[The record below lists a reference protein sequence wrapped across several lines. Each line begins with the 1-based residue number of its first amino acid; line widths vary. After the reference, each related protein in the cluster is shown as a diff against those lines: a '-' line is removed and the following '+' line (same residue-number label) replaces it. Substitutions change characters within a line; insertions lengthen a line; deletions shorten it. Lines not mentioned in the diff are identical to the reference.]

1 VAVSFLAYMP
11 VCLTDFIKFSVKPH
25 CLHYLLF
32 KKIDMSA
39 ISNLPVI
46 IILIL
51 FLSDS
56 FNASAQQRAYVAPEF
71 AENWSKPGQHPDHI
85 VLNFSE
91 DPSESASVTWR
102 TSPEITKGFAEIAIA
117 SSAPKFWRNAKTI
130 EAKTETMHAK
140 DVLTAEVVSNYHSV
154 TFTGL
159 MADTL
164 YAYRVGD
171 GKIWSEWIQFRT
183 AAKTSKPFSFL
194 YVGDAQNYILELWSR
209 LIREGYRQAPDASFI
224 IHAGDMVNDA
234 HSEQQWHEW
243 FSAGGW
249 IHRMLPSISIP
260 GNHEYRPLNTEE
272 SNNNIRSLSVQWR
285 HQFTLPQ
292 NGPEID
298 ELKET
303 VYYTDY
309 QDLRVIS
316 LNSNLKQEEQVE
328 WLESVLAQNPKKWVV
343 VTYHH
348 PLFSASDGRDN
359 EALRSLW
366 KPVFD
371 KYKVDLALQG
381 HDHSYA
387 RGRTEPHLAEGEE
400 NVLDGLNT
408 RDYTGTVYVVS
419 VSGGKMYK
427 LRPNAW
433 EGWDAE
439 RDRAAENT
447 QLVQLI
453 SIDGDKL
460 SYQSFTATG
469 ELYDAF
475 ELIKQRDGKP
485 NKFIERR
492 GYAIDP
498 RRHDNTINYQDQLP
512 TAIRQELEKKY
523 IGYEF
528 DKINYVKEEDFTGY
542 RVELQNGNTE
552 VSLTISE
559 DGKILQEVVREDL

>member
-1 VAVSFLAYMP
+1 MNP
-11 VCLTDFIKFSVKPH
+11 KT
-25 CLHYLLF
+25 
-32 KKIDMSA
+32 
-39 ISNLPVI
+39 NR
-46 IILIL
+46 IL
-51 FLSDS
+51 FVSLFFCISLSLQL
-56 FNASAQQRAYVAPEF
+56 SAQQREYVIPEF
-71 AENWSKPGQHPDHI
+71 AKNWSKPGQHPDHI

-91 DPSESASVTWR
+91 DPSESVSVTWR
-102 TSPEITKGFAEIAIA
+102 TSTEITQGYAEIAIA
-117 SSAPKFWRNAKTI
+117 SAAPKFWRNAKTI
-130 EAKTETMHAK
+130 EAKTETMDARK
-140 DVLTAEVVSNYHSV
+140 VETAGVVSNYHSV
-154 TFTGL
+154 TFSGL
-159 MADTL
+159 TSDTL

-183 AAKTSKPFSFL
+183 ASKASKPFSFL

-209 LIREGYRQAPDASFI
+209 LIREGYRKAPYASFI
-224 IHAGDMVNDA
+224 IHAGDMINDA
-234 HSEQQWHEW
+234 HSERQWHEW
-243 FSAGGW
+243 FTAGGW
-249 IHRMLPSISIP
+249 IHRMLPSISVP
-260 GNHEYRPLNTEE
+260 GNHEYRPLSTKKKE
-272 SNNNIRSLSVQWR
+272 NNIRSLSVQWK
-285 HQFTLPQ
+285 HQFTLPE

-303 VYYTDY
+303 VYFTDY

-316 LNSNLKQEEQVE
+316 LNSNLKQEEQIE
-328 WLESVLAQNPKKWVV
+328 WLEKVLKNNPKKWVV

-348 PLFSASDGRDN
+348 PLFSASSGRDN
-359 EALRSLW
+359 TRLRSLW
-366 KPVFD
+366 KPIFD

-387 RGRTEPHLAEGEE
+387 RGRTEPYLAADEQ

-427 LRPNAW
+427 LRPNGW
-433 EGWDAE
+433 EGWDAQ

-475 ELIKQRDGKP
+475 DLIKQSDGRP
-485 NKFIERR
+485 NKFIEKR

-498 RRHDNTINYQDQLP
+498 RRHDNTINYQDQP
-512 TAIRQELEKKY
+512 
-523 IGYEF
+523 
-528 DKINYVKEEDFTGY
+528 
-542 RVELQNGNTE
+542 
-552 VSLTISE
+552 SE
-559 DGKILQEVVREDL
+559 DR